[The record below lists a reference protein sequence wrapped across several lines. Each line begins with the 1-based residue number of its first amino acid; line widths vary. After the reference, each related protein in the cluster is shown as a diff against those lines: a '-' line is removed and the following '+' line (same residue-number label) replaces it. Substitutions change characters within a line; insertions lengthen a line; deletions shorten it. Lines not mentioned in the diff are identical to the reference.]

1 MYALLFAAILFTAY
15 LAAIFYLQQFK
26 KRNGTYRRYFQPAR
40 FFLSILFRLCSILP
54 IPQFCKAASLP
65 LVSLR
70 EYSYL
75 ARAKTDSPPNSV
87 SLQEYPLATASG
99 YSRAGSSSVLSVK
112 YRFHRPPP
120 SAAVCCRLLPSAAV
134 CRFQGLSTKEK
145 YSKVTLWRN

>member
-1 MYALLFAAILFTAY
+1 MLTVLPVRFALKMYALLFAAIPFTAY
-15 LAAIFYLQQFK
+15 LAAIFYFQQFK
-26 KRNGTYRRYFQPAR
+26 RRSGTCRRYFQPAH
-40 FFLSILFRLCSILP
+40 FFLSIIVSVVFHLS

-87 SLQEYPLATASG
+87 SLREYPLSTASG
-99 YSRAGSSSVLSVK
+99 YSRAGGSSVLSVK

-120 SAAVCCRLLPSAAV
+120 SAAFPFR
-134 CRFQGLSTKEK
+134 
-145 YSKVTLWRN
+145 